1 MADTEDVAKVLTD
14 YVVDSEHLNM
24 HIPSIQRKMED
35 IVLEWYIDILD
46 ARAFVK
52 RMKARTLEEYENNNG
67 MQEQQANH

>member
-14 YVVDSEHLNM
+14 YVVDSPINM

-67 MQEQQANH
+67 M